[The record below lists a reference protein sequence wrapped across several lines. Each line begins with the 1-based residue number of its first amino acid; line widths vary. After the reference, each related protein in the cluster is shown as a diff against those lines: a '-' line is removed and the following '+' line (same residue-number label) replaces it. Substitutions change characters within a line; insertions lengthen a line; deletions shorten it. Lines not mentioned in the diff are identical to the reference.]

1 MDITKVVVSAG
12 RFTSQNYIFVPI
24 LFFFLFLF
32 DELNEDFNCQ

>member
-24 LFFFLFLF
+24 LFFLFLF